1 MTHSVT
7 KIIDRRSF
15 EFEYRDLLEKRPHVF
30 IFKFAVWAIT
40 IALGTYLVSLPNWY
54 TQWVGVILV
63 ALMFAHGVELE
74 HQALH
79 GTGTGKRWL
88 DMKLGFILGLPLL
101 ISVSHYRDRHLHH
114 HQHVGTDDDSEF
126 FQFSKEN
133 NKMPLRLIG
142 NLLMLPHWLRVAR
155 LVWASWTGGDIGQI
169 YNRNNERNI
178 RSDYAAFGV
187 ITITVVIVFVLFHPV
202 NAVLLFAFPV
212 AACLHTMLEL
222 PEHWGCDKTASI
234 FENTRTVRA
243 GWLATWFT
251 NGNNFHVE
259 HHLAPLL
266 RPEALRAFHERISSL
281 IVHQN
286 HSYFDLICEL
296 FNEEAYHARR

>member
-1 MTHSVT
+1 MRYSATSDAGRSVA
-7 KIIDRRSF
+7 
-15 EFEYRDLLEKRPHVF
+15 FEYKDLVRNRPQIF
-30 IFKFAVWAIT
+30 ILKFAIWASAIG
-40 IALGTYLVSLPNWY
+40 LGIYLVSLGRWY
-54 TQWVGVILV
+54 TQGVGVILV

-126 FQFSKEN
+126 FQFSKEDN
-133 NKMPLRLIG
+133 DRPLRLLG
-142 NLLMLPHWLRVAR
+142 NLLMLPHWLRVSR
-155 LVWASWTGGDIGQI
+155 LVWASWTGGDIGRV
-169 YNRNNERNI
+169 YNRSNERPI
-178 RSDYAAFGV
+178 RTDYAVFGVIVIAAVVAFGV
-187 ITITVVIVFVLFHPV
+187 FYPV
-202 NAVLLFAFPV
+202 NAVLLGAFPI

-222 PEHWGCDKTASI
+222 PEHWGCAKTASV
-234 FENTRTVRA
+234 FENTRTIRA

-259 HHLAPLL
+259 HHLAPAL
-266 RPEALRAFHERISSL
+266 RPEALHVFHERIASH

-286 HSYFDLICEL
+286 HSYFDLIQDL
-296 FNEEAYHARR
+296 INRKAHYARH